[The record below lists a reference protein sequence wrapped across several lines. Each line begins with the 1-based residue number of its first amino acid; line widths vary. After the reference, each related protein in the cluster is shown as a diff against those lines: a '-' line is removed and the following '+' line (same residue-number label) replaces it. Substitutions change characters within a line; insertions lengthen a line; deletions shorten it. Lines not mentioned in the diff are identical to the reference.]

1 MGRAMSLLGE
11 NSLEKIACQHAIFV
25 RAHALLCLS
34 TFRIQSGGVRV
45 FDNLEL
51 VLLVR
56 VEEAVEGVGREEKGF
71 GDERCKFR

>member
-1 MGRAMSLLGE
+1 MGRLRFPLGR

-25 RAHALLCLS
+25 RPHALLCLS
-34 TFRIQSGGVRV
+34 AFRIQSGDIWV
-45 FDNLEL
+45 FDDLKF

-71 GDERCKFR
+71 GDERCKRR